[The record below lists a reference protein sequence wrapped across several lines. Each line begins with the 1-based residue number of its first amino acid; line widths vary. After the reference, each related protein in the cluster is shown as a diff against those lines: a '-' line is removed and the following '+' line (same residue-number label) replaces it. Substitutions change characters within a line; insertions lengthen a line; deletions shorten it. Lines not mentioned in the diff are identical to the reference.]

1 MKSDR
6 VASGGIRVPRGGS
19 KSFSEKLEESTLEWI
34 YDHRER
40 ISVSRT
46 MMIKKA
52 KIIYGEMTR
61 NGVEGDS
68 NVDFLPSAGWLR
80 NIKKSNNFS
89 LLRKASIDLFCIFDS

>member
-6 VASGGIRVPRGGS
+6 VASGGMRVPGGGS

-61 NGVEGDS
+61 NGVESDS
-68 NVDFLPSAGWLR
+68 NVDLLPSAGWLR

-89 LLRKASIDLFCIFDS
+89 LLRKDSIDLFCIFDS

>member
-40 ISVSRT
+40 ISFT
-46 MMIKKA
+46 NNDDKK
-52 KIIYGEMTR
+52 GE
-61 NGVEGDS
+61 D
-68 NVDFLPSAGWLR
+68 
-80 NIKKSNNFS
+80 NI
-89 LLRKASIDLFCIFDS
+89 R